1 MNAADVFDTLGLEYQ
16 RAWSHQPA
24 LHGTLAWFAATQPS
38 GSRVLDI
45 GCGTGV
51 PVARTLAKA
60 GMKVT
65 GLDVSPVMVDIA
77 TPLIRQVA
85 SPEAVAKWDDLNRRP
100 VPEAPEAV
108 MLLDAFAKIDTLP
121 PLRPLPTVVL
131 RADKPWQ
138 PPSAPKE
145 DLAAAGVTFVDWQAA
160 EEQLAAALDAKLITE
175 TRSGHN
181 IYAYSPAL
189 VIDAV
194 RAVVDAVRSG
204 ATRLD

>member
-77 TPLIRQVA
+77 TA
-85 SPEAVAKWDDLNRRP
+85 S
-100 VPEAPEAV
+100 
-108 MLLDAFAKIDTLP
+108 
-121 PLRPLPTVVL
+121 
-131 RADKPWQ
+131 
-138 PPSAPKE
+138 
-145 DLAAAGVTFVDWQAA
+145 
-160 EEQLAAALDAKLITE
+160 
-175 TRSGHN
+175 
-181 IYAYSPAL
+181 
-189 VIDAV
+189 
-194 RAVVDAVRSG
+194 
-204 ATRLD
+204 